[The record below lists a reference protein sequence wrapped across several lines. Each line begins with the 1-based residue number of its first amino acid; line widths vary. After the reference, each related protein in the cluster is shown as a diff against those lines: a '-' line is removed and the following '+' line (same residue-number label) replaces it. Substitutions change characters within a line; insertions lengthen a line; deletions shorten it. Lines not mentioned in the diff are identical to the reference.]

1 MSCTAE
7 YRQKLSILFAKFIFT
22 HGVINLILLKVGL
35 SMTSVCVDSDLIVI
49 KFGECELAIRVMS
62 SNVSDVSQGSQTTR
76 IKMCDVEI
84 LYQTLIRSKFK
95 WIATPGVFC
104 CLSAKN

>member
-1 MSCTAE
+1 MYSRVPTKIK
-7 YRQKLSILFAKFIFT
+7 YSIREIYFHTWCYKFDFT
-22 HGVINLILLKVGL
+22 QGGSIYDFCI
-35 SMTSVCVDSDLIVI
+35 DSDLIVI